1 MTDENSIT
9 LGGNI
14 ELSGFSNLDGGQ
26 IIVLKKIIGN
36 YVNRIGTIT
45 SNFEKLNM
53 TMKSVHGNQFELHAK
68 VLDNGK
74 PITASL
80 TDRNLFVGIDSVLKK
95 IINEVKR

>member
-53 TMKSVHGNQFELHAK
+53 TMKSVHGNQFELHLTP
-68 VLDNGK
+68 VTL
-74 PITASL
+74 PIRL
-80 TDRNLFVGIDSVLKK
+80 VQPDSFG
-95 IINEVKR
+95 